1 MMMTGIDLCAHRD
14 GDDVAVA
21 VRSVEPGQKVLAFV
35 DSGRREEIS
44 VAQAVPLGHKVAL
57 RDIPEG
63 TELVEYGMR
72 IGITSQPISAGEH
85 VHSHN
90 LASQRWR

>member
-1 MMMTGIDLCAHRD
+1 MMTGIDLCAHRD

-21 VRSVEPGQKVLAFV
+21 VRPVEPGQKVLAFV
-35 DSGRREEIS
+35 DTGRRERIS

-57 RDIPEG
+57 RDLAVG
-63 TELVEYGMR
+63 TELVEYGMS
-72 IGITSQPISAGEH
+72 IGRAIQAIGAGEH

-90 LASQRWR
+90 LVSQRWR